1 MLKLRRRIRA
11 IVNKNKLNK
20 FPPQN
25 LQKREKMSE
34 LENSENYFKKPG
46 NFEIKLRNFVK
57 KTNKKQPNKQKKN
70 FSRNK
75 PPQTFS

>member
-1 MLKLRRRIRA
+1 
-11 IVNKNKLNK
+11 
-20 FPPQN
+20 
-25 LQKREKMSE
+25 MSE